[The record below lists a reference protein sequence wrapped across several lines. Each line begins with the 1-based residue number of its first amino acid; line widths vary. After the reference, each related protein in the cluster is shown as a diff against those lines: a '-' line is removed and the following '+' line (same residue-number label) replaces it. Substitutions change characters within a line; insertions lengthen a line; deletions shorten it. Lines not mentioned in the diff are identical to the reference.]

1 MQNLQGEIKE
11 NEAKI
16 EANTGGYKNE
26 SEAVKGRISRDIE
39 KIKTI
44 YTIKQRNM
52 LNPIQNT
59 KKPGWF
65 SEPKNLATTII
76 GLSLFAGLAY
86 GFLTYVLP
94 WLITVTWNLVNLV
107 IGGVILGFLLMIV
120 TNKKFWRALKY
131 FSEFI
136 ANYTIGIAIELN
148 PFNILQAKIEQG
160 YKDRETLYQQAAKLK
175 GKQSELVDKLTDK
188 EKELQLNIQ
197 KVKIL
202 QAEQGKNSRQ
212 VDLYANNVLRC
223 REYIDNVTPI
233 VGDLNKLVKFADA
246 AYEESGIMLE
256 DAKLDLE
263 AKKDLYYSVTTG
275 LSAVTSAMKAFKG
288 DDELNQDAEK
298 ALAILKVQIGE
309 KIGHIKSAIDV
320 TSRFMDDK
328 VLEDKAKSAQAI
340 ELINQFNMDSD
351 FNYTQNALDKNAN
364 SGRLKGINTPDRYR
378 GLCGL
383 IVRQVDRES

>member
-1 MQNLQGEIKE
+1 M
-11 NEAKI
+11 
-16 EANTGGYKNE
+16 
-26 SEAVKGRISRDIE
+26 
-39 KIKTI
+39 
-44 YTIKQRNM
+44 
-52 LNPIQNT
+52 
-59 KKPGWF
+59 
-65 SEPKNLATTII
+65 
-76 GLSLFAGLAY
+76 
-86 GFLTYVLP
+86 
-94 WLITVTWNLVNLV
+94 TVTWNLVNLI
-107 IGGVILGFLLMIV
+107 IGGVILGFILMIV

-131 FSEFI
+131 LSEFI

-160 YKDRETLYQQAAKLK
+160 YKDRNTLYQQAAKLK

-202 QAEQGKNSRQ
+202 QAEQGRNSRQ
-212 VDLYANNVLRC
+212 IDLYANNVLRC

-233 VGDLNKLVKFADA
+233 VGDLNKLIKFADA

-340 ELINQFNMDSD
+340 ELINQFNMDND
-351 FNYTQNALDKNAN
+351 FNYTQNALDKNSD
-364 SGRLKGINTPDRYR
+364 SGKLKGIPAPDRYR
-378 GLCGL
+378 GLL
-383 IVRQVDRES
+383 D

>member
-1 MQNLQGEIKE
+1 MI
-11 NEAKI
+11 
-16 EANTGGYKNE
+16 
-26 SEAVKGRISRDIE
+26 
-39 KIKTI
+39 
-44 YTIKQRNM
+44 
-52 LNPIQNT
+52 NPIQKT
-59 KKPGWF
+59 KTPGWF
-65 SEPKNLATTII
+65 SEPKNLATAII
-76 GLSLFAGLAY
+76 AISLFAGLAY

-94 WLITVTWNLVNLV
+94 WLVTVTWNLVNLV

-131 FSEFI
+131 LSAFI

-202 QAEQGKNSRQ
+202 QAEQGRNSRQ
-212 VDLYANNVLRC
+212 IDLYANNVLRC

-340 ELINQFNMDSD
+340 ELINQFNMDND
-351 FNYTQNALDKNAN
+351 FNYTQDALDRN
-364 SGRLKGINTPDRYR
+364 SDSGKLKGINTPDRYR
-378 GLCGL
+378 GLL
-383 IVRQVDRES
+383 D